1 MLRRNDDQDRRAEGA
16 AGEEAEETYGVVA
29 LALALDCQV
38 ATIRRHLKSGSL
50 PSNGTGLCTA
60 RQLQRFMSYRGMGSV
75 QLRIVERL
83 LEVASATP
91 SHAPAVKRVGRPRL
105 PAAEL
110 RSVVLRTRLTE
121 AEHAEIVKR
130 ANDARLSV
138 SAFSRVVLTAT
149 RSKD

>member
-1 MLRRNDDQDRRAEGA
+1 MLRLYDDQGRRA
-16 AGEEAEETYGVVA
+16 AGEEAEEPRYGVVA

-38 ATIRRHLKSGSL
+38 ATIRRHLKTGRL
-50 PSNGTGLCTA
+50 PSDGADLCTA

-105 PAAEL
+105 PPSEL
-110 RSVVLRTRLTE
+110 RSCILRTRLTE
-121 AEHAEIVKR
+121 AEYASINAR
-130 ANDARLSV
+130 ARAARLPL
-138 SAFSRVVLTAT
+138 SAFARVVLTAM
-149 RSKD
+149 RSPE